1 LFSLHE
7 RIEMAWPPEKKLPPG
22 FPLAAVDE
30 SGRPIVVGAKVRIV
44 SVTSSAQGL
53 PPGDQA
59 RLRSCEGQVFQVL
72 EIDRYGMIWFG
83 PDGASSNFSVKP
95 REVAVV

>member
-1 LFSLHE
+1 MIAS
-7 RIEMAWPPEKKLPPG
+7 WPPERKLPPR

-44 SVTSSAQGL
+44 SVASCAHGL
-53 PPGDQA
+53 PPEDQT
-59 RLRSCEGQVFQVL
+59 RLKSYEGKTFQVL

-83 PDGASSNFSVKP
+83 SDGGSSNFSLRP
-95 REVAVV
+95 REVAVI

>member
-1 LFSLHE
+1 
-7 RIEMAWPPEKKLPPG
+7 MTANWPPERKLPPG
-22 FPLAAVDE
+22 FPLPAVDE

-44 SVTSSAQGL
+44 SVSSCAHGL
-53 PPGDQA
+53 PPEDQA
-59 RLRSCEGQVFQVL
+59 RLRSYEGKVFQVL

-83 PDGASSNFSVKP
+83 SVGRSSNFSLKP